1 MGDVTDRSV
10 AVAEL
15 VAALPAGVVATT
27 PEALEKYRQDWARD
41 PDAGMPCATVRAESA
56 AHVQVAVRWAASHG
70 IPVVPRGAGS
80 GLSGGSSAVE
90 GGLVVSLERMTA
102 IEIDPAAR
110 CAVVEPG
117 AFNAS
122 VKKAAAEHGLWY
134 PPDPSSFEICSI
146 GGNVATN
153 AGGLCCVK
161 YGVTTDYVL
170 GLDVVLADGRLIT
183 LGGKRIKDVAGLS
196 LLKLFVGSEGTL
208 GIVTRATLRLIPAQ
222 LAPSTLVATFDSVRA
237 AAEAVVAM
245 GRVVRA
251 SMVELMD
258 RPTVN
263 QVEDF
268 APMGLDRDRALLLVQ
283 SDAPEGARAGE
294 MDVIEKACLDSGAVD
309 VFVTHDAAEG
319 ESFVRARRLAFPAA
333 EAAGSLLLE
342 DVGVP
347 VPLLPDLVARVEQI
361 GVERGVDIVC
371 VAHAGDGNTHP
382 IVMYDASDADSTE
395 RARAA
400 FEDIMTAAIELG
412 GTITGEHGV
421 GRLKRHA
428 LPAMLGP
435 DVMELNQRI
444 KDALDPDGLLNPGAV
459 LAAR

>member
-1 MGDVTDRSV
+1 M
-10 AVAEL
+10 
-15 VAALPAGVVATT
+15 
-27 PEALEKYRQDWARD
+27 
-41 PDAGMPCATVRAESA
+41 
-56 AHVQVAVRWAASHG
+56 
-70 IPVVPRGAGS
+70 
-80 GLSGGSSAVE
+80 
-90 GGLVVSLERMTA
+90 
-102 IEIDPAAR
+102 
-110 CAVVEPG
+110 
-117 AFNAS
+117 
-122 VKKAAAEHGLWY
+122 
-134 PPDPSSFEICSI
+134 
-146 GGNVATN
+146 
-153 AGGLCCVK
+153 K

-183 LGGKRIKDVAGLS
+183 LGGKRVKDVAGLS

-222 LAPSTLVATFDSVRA
+222 LAPSTLVASFDTVRA
-237 AAEAVVAM
+237 AADAVVAM

-268 APMGLDRDRALLLVQ
+268 APMGLDRERALLIVQ
-283 SDAPEGARAGE
+283 SDAPEGAREAE
-294 MDVIEKACLDSGAVD
+294 MAVIEKACVDSGAVD
-309 VFVTHDAAEG
+309 VFVTHDPAEG

-342 DVGVP
+342 DVGVECRCCP
-347 VPLLPDLVARVEQI
+347 TSWPASRRSASSGASTSSV
-361 GVERGVDIVC
+361 

-382 IVMYDASDADSTE
+382 IVMYDASDADSTT

-400 FEDIMTAAIELG
+400 FEDILTAAIALG

-421 GRLKRHA
+421 GRLKRDA

-459 LAAR
+459 LAQRVPGAR